1 MALVRSFAT
10 VGLNTLGS
18 RVTGFIRDILVASM
32 LGTGMVADAF
42 VVAFRMPNLFRS
54 LFAEGAFNSSFTPLF
69 ARRLEEG
76 GAPEARRFAGEA
88 LSVLLPGVLA
98 FTIAAEIAMPQ
109 LMYVIAPG
117 FQDNPEQA
125 ALALHFTRIAFPY
138 LIFMTMVALFAGML
152 NSFGRYGIPAA
163 APILLNIVQVLAIFI
178 LGPRLPTVGHALVW
192 GVIAAGLAQFL
203 AVLWDA
209 SRIGAIPRLHWPHLT
224 PDVRRL
230 LVIALPGVVSSGI
243 TQINAVIG
251 TMISSLQAG
260 APAILYYSDRVY
272 QVPLGVIG
280 TAVGV
285 VLLPT
290 LTRKLRGGDPQGAS
304 ETLNR
309 SLEFTM
315 LMTLP
320 AAVAIA
326 VIPLP
331 ITQVLF
337 ERGHFHLADS
347 LRTADAL
354 IAFASGLPAFVLIKA
369 LTPSYYAREDMKT
382 PLRFAAISIA
392 VNIAGS
398 LILYFV
404 IGLPVALAIAIAT
417 ALAGWANTLQLALTL
432 HARGHF
438 EPDRRLKARL
448 LRMSAASF
456 LMGVALFGAET
467 AFWQDE
473 GMRLAGKVGMVSGF
487 VLGGMAVYGLAALL
501 LGATSFAELGATL
514 GRPKAAKG

>member
-18 RVTGFIRDILVASM
+18 RVTGFLRDILVASA
-32 LGTGMVADAF
+32 LGTGPIADAF
-42 VVAFRMPNLFRS
+42 VIAFRMPNLFRS
-54 LFAEGAFNSSFTPLF
+54 LFAEGAFNSAFTPLF

-76 GAPEARRFAGEA
+76 GVPEAKRFAGEA
-88 LSVLLPGVLA
+88 LSVLLPGVLV
-98 FTIAAEIAMPQ
+98 FTILAEIAMPILLQ
-109 LMYVIAPG
+109 GIAPG
-117 FQDNPEQA
+117 FQRNPEQA
-125 ALALHFTRIAFPY
+125 ALTLHFTRIGFPY
-138 LIFMTMVALFAGML
+138 LIFMAMVALFAGML
-152 NSFGRYGIPAA
+152 NSLGRYGVPAA
-163 APILLNIVQVLAIFI
+163 APILLNIVQVLAIVV
-178 LGPRLPTVGHALVW
+178 LGPFVPSIGHALIW

-209 SRIGAIPRLHWPHLT
+209 ARIGAVPRLYWPHLT

-230 LVIALPGVVSSGI
+230 LAIALPGVIASGI
-243 TQINAVIG
+243 TQINAAIG
-251 TMISSLQAG
+251 TAISSLQDG
-260 APAILYYSDRVY
+260 APAVLYYSDRVY

-290 LTRKLRGGDPQGAS
+290 LTRKLRSGDAAGAND
-304 ETLNR
+304 TLNR

-347 LRTADAL
+347 IRTAHAL
-354 IAFASGLPAFVLIKA
+354 IAFAAGLPAFVLIKA
-369 LTPSYYAREDMKT
+369 LTPGYFAREDMRT
-382 PLRFAAISIA
+382 PLRFAAISIV

-398 LILYFV
+398 LVLYFV
-404 IGLPVALAIAIAT
+404 LGLPVALAIATAT
-417 ALAGWANTLQLALTL
+417 SLAGWTNTLQLAATL

-438 EPDRRLKARL
+438 SPDARFKARL
-448 LRMSAASF
+448 GKMMGASLVMGLALLAAQALVWREAGVTLLWKIGVLSAF
-456 LMGVALFGAET
+456 VA
-467 AFWQDE
+467 
-473 GMRLAGKVGMVSGF
+473 
-487 VLGGMAVYGLAALL
+487 GGMGIYGLACLA
-501 LGATSFAELGATL
+501 LGATSLTELRQTV
-514 GRPKAAKG
+514 GRRKP

>member
-18 RVTGFIRDILVASM
+18 RVTGFIRDILVASA
-32 LGTGMVADAF
+32 LGTGPVADAF

-76 GAPEARRFAGEA
+76 GVPEARRFAEEC
-88 LSVLLPGVLA
+88 LSVLLLGVFA
-98 FTIAAEIAMPQ
+98 FTIAAEFAMPW

-125 ALALHFTRIAFPY
+125 ALALHFSRIAFPY

-163 APILLNIVQVLAIFI
+163 APILLNIVQVLAVVVV
-178 LGPRLPTVGHALVW
+178 GPYLPTIGHALVW
-192 GVIAAGLAQFL
+192 GIIAAGLAQFL

-209 SRIGAIPRLHWPHLT
+209 ARIGAIPRLRWPHLT

-230 LVIALPGVVSSGI
+230 LMIALPGVVSSGI

-251 TMISSLQAG
+251 TAISSLQAG
-260 APAILYYSDRVY
+260 APAVLYYSDRVY

-290 LTRKLRGGDPQGAS
+290 LTRKLRGGDAAGADY
-304 ETLNR
+304 TLNR

-326 VIPLP
+326 AIPLP
-331 ITQVLF
+331 ITQALF
-337 ERGHFHLADS
+337 ERGHFHLEDS
-347 LRTADAL
+347 LRTAHAL
-354 IAFASGLPAFVLIKA
+354 IAFAAGLPAFVLIKA
-369 LTPSYYAREDMKT
+369 LTPSYYAREDTRT
-382 PLRFAAISIA
+382 PLRFAAISIV
-392 VNIAGS
+392 VNIAAS
-398 LILYFV
+398 LFLYFV
-404 IGLPVALAIAIAT
+404 AGLPVSLSIAIAT
-417 ALAGWANTLQLALTL
+417 ALAGWANTLQLAATL
-432 HARGHF
+432 HRRGHF
-438 EPDRRLKARL
+438 TPDARLKQRL
-448 LRMSAASF
+448 FKMTGAS
-456 LMGVALFGAET
+456 LVMGVALTFAQD
-467 AFWQDE
+467 AFWRSA
-473 GMRLAGKVGMVSGF
+473 GMPLREQIGIVMGF
-487 VLGGMAVYGLAALL
+487 VAGGMAVYGLACLA
-501 LGATSFAELGATL
+501 LGATSVSELAQTVR
-514 GRPKAAKG
+514 RPKAR